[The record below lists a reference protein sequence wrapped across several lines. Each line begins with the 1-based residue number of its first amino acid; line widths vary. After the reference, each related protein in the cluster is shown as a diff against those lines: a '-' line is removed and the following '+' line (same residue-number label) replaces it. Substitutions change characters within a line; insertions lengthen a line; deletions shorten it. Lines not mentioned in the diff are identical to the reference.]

1 MSTIWK
7 AVDIATATK
16 GKTTGTWEAT
26 SVSIDTRSME
36 KGALFVALP
45 GSKVD
50 GHSHVAAAL
59 KAGAAGAL
67 VSQMVDGVDADR
79 LVLVSDV
86 ETALQDLGIAARAR
100 SKATFIGITGSVGK
114 TGAKEMLAAAL
125 APQGRVHATKGNL
138 NNHLGVPLNLA
149 NMPLDTEFA
158 VIEMGMNHEGEIAR
172 LSHWVKP
179 HAALITTVDAV
190 HIEYFKSVE
199 AIADEKASIFDG
211 MGGAGVAVINGDNAH
226 AARIRRYGE
235 KKGLDR
241 VLSFGTGEGALCRME
256 NYQVEDMHS
265 VVDAVI
271 AGTAMQYRIGTVG
284 KHWAL
289 MSVAVLG
296 MVDALRLDMA
306 KSAAALQYFTEP
318 KGRGKIK
325 ELAVKGGHLKLID
338 DCYNASPISMRGAF
352 EKLADL
358 RDAAALTDTRTVV
371 VMGDMLEL
379 GEHSE
384 EMHVGLV
391 PALVNNQMGLVFAA
405 GTFMQKLYDALPEA
419 MRGAYRA
426 TSVELAPVVVQA
438 LRPHDLVLVKGS
450 RGSRMDVV
458 VDAIEENAR
467 TFTALG
473 ESADAV

>member
-1 MSTIWK
+1 MTTTWS
-7 AVDIATATK
+7 AGDIATAVK

-26 SVSIDTRSME
+26 SVSIDTRTME

-50 GHSHVAAAL
+50 GHAHVKGAL
-59 KAGAAGAL
+59 EKGAAGAL
-67 VSQMVDGVDADR
+67 VSKLVDGVDAAR
-79 LVLVSDV
+79 QVLVKDV

-100 SKATFIGITGSVGK
+100 STATFIGVTGSVGK

-125 APQGRVHATKGNL
+125 APHGMVHYTKGNL
-138 NNHLGVPLNLA
+138 NNHLGVPLILA
-149 NMPLDTEFA
+149 NLPLNAQFA

-179 HAALITTVDAV
+179 DAALITTVAAV

-211 MGGAGVAVINGDNAH
+211 MGGKGVAVINGDNAH
-226 AARIRRYGE
+226 ATRIRAYAE
-235 KKGLDR
+235 KKDLDR
-241 VLSFGTGEGALCRME
+241 VLSFGSAEGMMCRLAH
-256 NYQVEDMHS
+256 YRVEDLHS
-265 VVDAVI
+265 VVDATI
-271 AGTAMQYRIGTVG
+271 AGTPIEYRLGTIG

-296 MVDALRLDMA
+296 MVDALGLDIA
-306 KSAAALQYFTEP
+306 KSAAALEYFHEP
-318 KGRGKIK
+318 KGRGQIK
-325 ELAVKGGHLKLID
+325 KLAVKGGHLKLVD
-338 DCYNASPISMRGAF
+338 DCYNASPISMAGAF

-358 RDAAALTDTRTVV
+358 RTAAQLADTRTVV

-405 GTFMQKLYDALPEA
+405 GTFMQKLYEALPES
-419 MRGAYRA
+419 MKGAYRA
-426 TSVELAPVVVQA
+426 TSTELAPVVVEA

-450 RGSRMDVV
+450 RGSRMDIVV
-458 VDAIEENAR
+458 EAIEENAR
-467 TFTALG
+467 QL

>member
-1 MSTIWK
+1 MSTQWS
-7 AVDIATATK
+7 ARDIATATR

-26 SVSIDTRSME
+26 SVSIDTRTLE
-36 KGALFVALP
+36 RGALFVALP

-50 GHSHVAAAL
+50 GHAHVKSAL
-59 KAGAAGAL
+59 EKGAVGAL
-67 VSQMVDGVDADR
+67 VSRLVDGVDAAQQI
-79 LVLVSDV
+79 LVSDV

-100 SKATFIGITGSVGK
+100 SQATFIGVTGSVGK

-125 APQGRVHATKGNL
+125 SNQGLVHFTKGNL
-138 NNHLGVPLNLA
+138 NNHLGVPLMLA
-149 NMPLDTEFA
+149 NTPLDAQFA
-158 VIEMGMNHEGEIAR
+158 VIEMGMSHAGEIAR

-179 HAALITTVDAV
+179 HAALITTVAAV
-190 HIEYFKSVE
+190 HIEYFKNVE

-211 MGGAGVAVINGDNAH
+211 MGGKGVAVINGDNAH
-226 AARIRRYGE
+226 AARLRAHAERQ
-235 KKGLDR
+235 GLDR
-241 VLSFGTGEGALCRME
+241 VLSFGSGEGATCRLAH
-256 NYQVEDMHS
+256 YRVEDMHS
-265 VVDAVI
+265 VVDATI
-271 AGTAMQYRIGTVG
+271 AGTAMEYRIGTVG

-296 MVDALRLDMA
+296 MVDALGLDVA
-306 KSAAALQYFTEP
+306 KAAAALEYFSEP
-318 KGRGKIK
+318 KGRGQIK
-325 ELAVKGGHLKLID
+325 KLAVKGGHLKLVD
-338 DCYNASPISMRGAF
+338 DCYNASPISMAGAF

-358 RDAAALTDTRTVV
+358 RDAARHEDTRTVV

-405 GTFMQKLYDALPEA
+405 GTFMQKLYEALPES

-426 TSVELAPVVVQA
+426 TSSELAPVVVDA

-458 VDAIEENAR
+458 VDAIEANAREVENA
-467 TFTALG
+467 
-473 ESADAV
+473 DAI

>member
-1 MSTIWK
+1 MTTTWS
-7 AVDIATATK
+7 AGDIATAVK

-26 SVSIDTRSME
+26 SVSIDTRTLE

-50 GHSHVAAAL
+50 GHEHVKSAID
-59 KAGAAGAL
+59 KGAAGAL
-67 VSQMVDGVDADR
+67 VSKLVDGVDAAR
-79 LVLVSDV
+79 QVLVKDV

-100 SKATFIGITGSVGK
+100 SNATFIGVTGSVGK

-125 APQGRVHATKGNL
+125 VPHGTVHFTKGNL
-138 NNHLGVPLNLA
+138 NNHLGVPLILSNL
-149 NMPLDTEFA
+149 PLDAKFA

-172 LSHWVKP
+172 LSHWVQP
-179 HAALITTVDAV
+179 HASLITTVAAV

-199 AIADEKASIFDG
+199 AIAMEKASIFDG
-211 MGGAGVAVINGDNAH
+211 MGGKGVAVINGDNEH
-226 AARIRRYGE
+226 ARIIREYGE
-235 KKGLDR
+235 QKGLDR
-241 VLSFGTGEGALCRME
+241 VLMFGTNAHATCRMDG
-256 NYQVEDMHS
+256 YRVEDLHS
-265 VVDAVI
+265 VVDSVI
-271 AGTAMQYRIGTVG
+271 AGTTMQYRIGTIG

-296 MVDALRLDMA
+296 MVDALGLDVA
-306 KSAAALQYFTEP
+306 KSAAVLEYFSEP
-318 KGRGKIK
+318 KGRGQIK
-325 ELAVKGGHLKLID
+325 KLAVKGGHLKLVD
-338 DCYNASPISMRGAF
+338 DCYNASPISMAGAF

-358 RDAAALTDTRTVV
+358 RTAAQMADTRTVV

-405 GTFMQKLYDALPEA
+405 GTFMEKLYNALPES
-419 MRGAYRA
+419 MRGAYRR
-426 TSVELAPVVVQA
+426 TSSELAPVVVEA

-450 RGSRMDVV
+450 RGSRMDIV

-467 TFTALG
+467 KL